1 VLAGLALALLA
12 AGCLPKSKHPMPAP
26 EPISLEIH
34 NHAFADVDVYVAPSG
49 SGSGSIRLTT
59 VSGFANATVRVRAMQ
74 LQPGDILQ
82 VQLHAIGS
90 TSRWTSPALSV
101 SPGERVALEINSDGY
116 GGLGRTVMYPLPD
129 TTDLGTAPLPR
140 PVR

>member
-1 VLAGLALALLA
+1 
-12 AGCLPKSKHPMPAP
+12 
-26 EPISLEIH
+26 
-34 NHAFADVDVYVAPSG
+34 
-49 SGSGSIRLTT
+49 
-59 VSGFANATVRVRAMQ
+59 MQ

-101 SPGERVALEINSDGY
+101 LPGERVALEINSDGY